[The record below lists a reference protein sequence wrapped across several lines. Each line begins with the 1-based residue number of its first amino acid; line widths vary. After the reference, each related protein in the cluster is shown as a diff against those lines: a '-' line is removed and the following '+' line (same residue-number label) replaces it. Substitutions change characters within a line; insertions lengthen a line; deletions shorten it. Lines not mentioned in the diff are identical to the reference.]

1 MASRQEV
8 ADFLGQFKI
17 AMDLG
22 FFSFVSREKNI
33 QGLADLGI
41 TMNDAK
47 HVLASLT
54 PADYSYGPEADR
66 DGPEEEVWFFGR
78 DVQGTEAYIKLKLT
92 QDTRRRTVVWAKVLG
107 FHPAER
113 AITYPLREAES

>member
-22 FFSFVSREKNI
+22 FFSLVSRGKNI

-41 TMNDAK
+41 TLNDAK
-47 HVLASLT
+47 QVLASLT
-54 PADYSYGPEADR
+54 PEDYSYGPEADR
-66 DGPEEEVWFFGR
+66 DGSEEAVWFFGR
-78 DVQGTEAYIKLKLT
+78 DVQGTEVYIKLKLT
-92 QDTRRRTVVWAKVLG
+92 QDTRRKTVVWAKVLG

-113 AITYPLREAES
+113 AITYPLREAER

>member
-1 MASRQEV
+1 MATRQEV

-41 TMNDAK
+41 TLDDAK
-47 HVLASLT
+47 QVLASLT
-54 PADYSYGPEADR
+54 PEGYSYGPEADR
-66 DGPEEEVWFFGR
+66 DGSEEDVWFFGA
-78 DVQGTEAYIKLKLT
+78 DVHGTEVYVKLKLV
-92 QDTRRRTVVWAKVLG
+92 QDPRKKSVVWAKVLG